1 MKKLLLLT
9 IISVLLFTLS
19 ACQFG
24 NTAEDDNVITV
35 YSERHYETDRD
46 LFDKFEEET
55 GIRVNLVRD
64 GADQL
69 ITKLEN
75 EGEDSPADLL
85 IIADAGRLHRAK
97 TKDLLQPVS
106 SELLEENVPS
116 NYRDVDGTWFG
127 LTKRARVIVYHPDR
141 VDASE
146 LSTYEALTDEKWE
159 GRIVVRTSANIYN
172 QSLMA
177 SFVEVM
183 GEAGARNFAEGLVQN
198 FARTPQGNDRDQAK
212 ALLEGVADIAIMNTY
227 YMGLLKYSAD
237 AYEREVAD
245 TLEVFFPNQDTTG
258 THVNVSAAGVTKH
271 APNKE
276 GAIALL
282 EFLTSEE
289 AQSVYAN
296 ANYEYPV
303 NESVEPHEYLAS
315 LGSFKAQDI
324 SLSLL
329 GVNQALATT
338 IMDEEGWE

>member
-1 MKKLLLLT
+1 MKKFVLLT
-9 IISVLLFTLS
+9 LIAIGGFTLS

-24 NTAEDDNVITV
+24 QTDSDNTVTV
-35 YSERHYETDRD
+35 YSERHYETDRE
-46 LFDKFEEET
+46 LFDRFTELT
-55 GIRVNLVRD
+55 GVTVNLVRD

-97 TKDLLQPVS
+97 TKDLLQSVES
-106 SELLEENVPS
+106 SILDANVPD
-116 NYRDVDGTWFG
+116 NYKDMENTWFG
-127 LTKRARVIVYHPDR
+127 LTKRARVIVYHPER
-141 VDASE
+141 VDEIE
-146 LSTYEALTDEKWE
+146 LSTYEALTDAKWE
-159 GRIVVRTSANIYN
+159 GRVVVRTSTNIYN

-177 SFVEVM
+177 SFIEVM
-183 GEAGARNFAEGLVQN
+183 GEEAARNFARGLANN

-212 ALLEGVADIAIMNTY
+212 ALLEGIADIAIMNTY
-227 YMGLLKYSAD
+227 YMGLMKYSAD

-245 TLEVFFPNQDTTG
+245 TLSVFFPNQETTG

-276 GAIALL
+276 GAIKLL
-282 EFLTSEE
+282 EFLTSVE
-289 AQSVYAN
+289 AQSAYAN

-303 NESVEPHEYLAS
+303 NPSVEPHEYLAS
-315 LGSFKAQDI
+315 LGTFTSQNI
-324 SLSLL
+324 SLTLL